1 MSNPSLRK
9 NTVYI
14 VLILE
19 YPSPPSSGELPYYF
33 GGSYDSASIVFTTLD
48 KDKTD
53 EIQRLWD
60 ITQNDRYNSDNKKA
74 QNALKELQS
83 KFGIITWSGVE
94 LRIEEEELK

>member
-19 YPSPPSSGELPYYF
+19 YPEEGN
-33 GGSYDSASIVFTTLD
+33 GGGLYDSASIAFTTLD
-48 KDKTD
+48 KANID

-60 ITQNDRYNSDNKKA
+60 IVQDNRYENDSKEVQKA
-74 QNALKELQS
+74 LNALKELQS

-94 LRIEEEELK
+94 LRIEEEELR

>member
-9 NTVYI
+9 NIVYI

-19 YPSPPSSGELPYYF
+19 YPEE
-33 GGSYDSASIVFTTLD
+33 GGNGGLYDSASIAFTTLD
-48 KDKTD
+48 KGKVD

-60 ITQNDRYNSDNKKA
+60 IVQNNRYDSDNKNA

-83 KFGIITWSGVE
+83 KFGIITWTGVE

>member
-9 NTVYI
+9 NKVYI

-19 YPSPPSSGELPYYF
+19 YPEN
-33 GGSYDSASIVFTTLD
+33 GGDGGLYDSASIAFTTLE
-48 KDKTD
+48 KAKID

-60 ITQNDRYNSDNKKA
+60 IVQNKRYENSREEAQKA
-74 QNALKELQS
+74 LDALKELQN